1 MNEKDENRAKETAE
15 ELNRT
20 ARESY
25 RAAVDRAF
33 EVQKGNMS
41 LSRRFFE
48 NWIET
53 LEGHAELKRMTMVDL
68 IQLVREQREIY
79 RELSGESL
87 DAYDDFIDSL
97 ASYQDQLEADEG
109 GGDAEEEQADHPED
123 VSEVTVWQGTG
134 RGARE
139 DYLKMLERTGEMKPG
154 SGELPANFWD
164 LPRPEDPEGLVRLA
178 VQEDRR

>member
-1 MNEKDENRAKETAE
+1 MDEKDENRVRETSE
-15 ELNRT
+15 ELNRA

-25 RAAVDRAF
+25 RSAVDRAF
-33 EVQKGNMS
+33 EVQKSNMR

-53 LEGHAELKRMTMVDL
+53 LESHTELNRRTL
-68 IQLVREQREIY
+68 EELTELVREQRETY
-79 RELSGESL
+79 RKLAGESL
-87 DAYDDFIDSL
+87 DAYTEFLDSA
-97 ASYQDQLEADEG
+97 ASYHDQLEADEG
-109 GGDAEEEQADHPED
+109 GGDAEEQTDNPED

-134 RGARE
+134 HGAWE
-139 DYLKMLERTGEMKPG
+139 DYLKLLERTGEMNPG